1 MQRFSH
7 VLILSHSLLPQIAE
21 RMTFN
26 TLLNRQF
33 YKVSR
38 VNQRRANT
46 CAFAHTEAG
55 RDGEKVSTY
64 AVSLAAL

>member
-7 VLILSHSLLPQIAE
+7 VSMLSHSLLPQIAE

-33 YKVSR
+33 YKASC
-38 VNQRRANT
+38 VN
-46 CAFAHTEAG
+46 
-55 RDGEKVSTY
+55 
-64 AVSLAAL
+64 